1 MIELTEGVSW
11 IGVSVGFVLAFML
24 GMVWYNPKVFGTKWA
39 TGVGI
44 SLDDGSPFP
53 IAAMVIQLLGTFGLA
68 WLFGITAASNEL
80 LTIILILATIILIV
94 VSNGKYARKSNA
106 AVTIEGGYI
115 FAIGVIMVIC
125 QGIF

>member
-1 MIELTEGVSW
+1 MNELTEGVSW
-11 IGVSVGFVLAFML
+11 IGVVSGFAISFIL
-24 GMVWYNPKVFGTKWA
+24 GMFWYNPKFFGTKWA
-39 TGVGI
+39 AGVGI

-53 IAAMVIQLLGTFGLA
+53 IAAMIMQIFGTLGLA
-68 WLFGITAASNEL
+68 WLFGITAASNAL

-106 AVTIEGGYI
+106 AVAIEGGYI
-115 FAIGVIMVIC
+115 FAMGIIMLVC